1 MSLLWRKAKGGTLEA
16 AFGGA
21 AAQEAASAPQ
31 LRRGAEQAVAATH
44 PEEVLIS
51 AGAGT
56 DAQSAIATPLN
67 TRLKTGERNLVSA
80 ISGLALDGPSER
92 LLAEKI
98 GVELGQISKLTAE
111 LCAKHTA
118 SLVKQAETMAKFM
131 RAGSKQ
137 LVSRDVARAEAT
149 LRVERARSA
158 GRHQVTTQL
167 RKQGDEL
174 RQSFSERLAKAEAA
188 ERQCA
193 ELQAMVAGGWAG
205 GAGLVELQ
213 ARQAAEV
220 QAAEAKH
227 GAALRALE
235 SRLHGEAEEAE
246 ERAER
251 EAARLQEKL
260 QSVERSCSSY
270 REQLKVATSAAA
282 SGASTPRLAAAL
294 PAAKAAGLLTAAAAQ
309 AAQAAA
315 EARAREAEAKAAIL
329 SSELAAQ
336 IESSRAAAERAD
348 TAEALLEAAAVAR
361 AALEAELL
369 KSSRLS
375 QSEAAAA
382 AEEQKARSTPEGGAA
397 MAVEAARLAEENA
410 SLRDLAQQQ
419 AAEIDA
425 LHAEGELGGAGP
437 GAGAGAGL
445 SPRGAG
451 AGGELAQQQSLWL
464 SNLVDQ
470 QAGEIERLGTLLGE
484 ASLQEEQRG
493 GTNPNPEPN
502 PNSNPKPNP
511 NLTPTPTPNPSP
523 VA

>member
-1 MSLLWRKAKGGTLEA
+1 M
-16 AFGGA
+16 
-21 AAQEAASAPQ
+21 
-31 LRRGAEQAVAATH
+31 RRGAEQAVAATH

-149 LRVERARSA
+149 LRVERARAA

-251 EAARLQEKL
+251 EADRK
-260 QSVERSCSSY
+260 SV
-270 REQLKVATSAAA
+270 V
-282 SGASTPRLAAAL
+282 
-294 PAAKAAGLLTAAAAQ
+294 
-309 AAQAAA
+309 
-315 EARAREAEAKAAIL
+315 
-329 SSELAAQ
+329 
-336 IESSRAAAERAD
+336 
-348 TAEALLEAAAVAR
+348 
-361 AALEAELL
+361 
-369 KSSRLS
+369 
-375 QSEAAAA
+375 
-382 AEEQKARSTPEGGAA
+382 
-397 MAVEAARLAEENA
+397 
-410 SLRDLAQQQ
+410 
-419 AAEIDA
+419 
-425 LHAEGELGGAGP
+425 
-437 GAGAGAGL
+437 
-445 SPRGAG
+445 
-451 AGGELAQQQSLWL
+451 
-464 SNLVDQ
+464 
-470 QAGEIERLGTLLGE
+470 
-484 ASLQEEQRG
+484 
-493 GTNPNPEPN
+493 
-502 PNSNPKPNP
+502 
-511 NLTPTPTPNPSP
+511 
-523 VA
+523 